1 MLISLT
7 KGFIRK
13 KEGYRFFLGLLIVSG
28 AVIFCLGI
36 LFFYSR
42 EIALFTFKRFVI
54 NKAFVSMLPKEYT
67 LEKAESIRSTVY
79 YFYEHAEEQG
89 VLDRTVMRVSQ
100 RVQEIMADEKMT
112 HEEVQS
118 LLMLVEQ
125 ANKNE

>member
-1 MLISLT
+1 
-7 KGFIRK
+7 
-13 KEGYRFFLGLLIVSG
+13 
-28 AVIFCLGI
+28 
-36 LFFYSR
+36 
-42 EIALFTFKRFVI
+42 
-54 NKAFVSMLPKEYT
+54 MLPKEYT